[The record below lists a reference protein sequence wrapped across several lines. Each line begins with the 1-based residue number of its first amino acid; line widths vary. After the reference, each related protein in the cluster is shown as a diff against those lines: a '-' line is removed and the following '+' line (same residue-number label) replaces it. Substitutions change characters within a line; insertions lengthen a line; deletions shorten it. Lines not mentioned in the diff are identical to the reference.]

1 MLFVLINGDI
11 YMKIIIFGCGKIGA
25 TIISSLSNE
34 GHDIVA
40 VDKDRKTV
48 EEVSNIYDVMGLC
61 GNGVDSD
68 TMLEAGVADAELFVA
83 VTGSDELNMLACFL
97 ARKLG
102 AKHTIARIRTPEYND
117 DSLGILKQHLDLS
130 VALNPDK
137 FVAEDIFNVLR
148 FPSAVKV
155 ETFSGR
161 NLEIV
166 ELHLKSDSPFVG
178 MSLRDL
184 RKTYKEKFLVC
195 NVQRDDEIIIP
206 HGDFELKAGD
216 VIGLTASRI
225 EIQKLLKQ
233 AGLPCKMPKNVMIL
247 GAGRISYYLC
257 NMLIS
262 AGVEVKVVDKNP
274 EICEE
279 FSKLV
284 PKAVVLTGDA
294 MQPEVL
300 LEEGVDSQ
308 DAFVALTG
316 FDETNVL
323 SSFFASGRN
332 VPTVISKV
340 NRPELAQTAQRLGL
354 ECIISPKETVSDV
367 LIRYARALH
376 NSIGS
381 NVERLYKLCDG
392 KAEVLEFKV
401 LDNFEYV
408 NIPLREMKLKKNV
421 LVAGI
426 IRGRKPIIPAG
437 DDVILAQDRVIVM
450 AQGIKLDNLIDIV
463 E

>member
-1 MLFVLINGDI
+1 
-11 YMKIIIFGCGKIGA
+11 MKIIIFGCGKIGA
-25 TIISSLSNE
+25 TIISSLSKE

-40 VDKDRKTV
+40 VDKDQKIV

-68 TMLEAGVADAELFVA
+68 IMLEAGVDEAELFVA

-102 AKHTIARIRTPEYND
+102 AKHTIARIRNPEYND
-117 DSLGILKQHLDLS
+117 DSLGVIKQHLDLS

-137 FVAEDIFNVLR
+137 LVAEDIFNVLR

-166 ELHLKSDSPFVG
+166 ELHLKPDSPFVG
-178 MSLRDL
+178 MKLRDL
-184 RKTYKEKFLVC
+184 RKTYTEKFLVC
-195 NVQRDDEIIIP
+195 NVKRDDEIVIP
-206 HGDFELKAGD
+206 HGDFELREGD
-216 VIGLTASRI
+216 VIGLTASRV

-233 AGLPCKMPKNVMIL
+233 AGMSLKMPKSVMIL
-247 GAGRISYYLC
+247 GAGRISYYLSK
-257 NMLIS
+257 MLIA
-262 AGVEVKVVDKNP
+262 AGVDVKVIDKNRDV
-274 EICEE
+274 CCE

-284 PKAVVLTGDA
+284 PKAVMLVGDG

-300 LEEGVDSQ
+300 LEEGIDSQ

-316 FDETNVL
+316 FDESNVL
-323 SSFFASGRN
+323 SSFFAYGRN

-340 NRPELAQTAQRLGL
+340 NRPELAQTAQKLGL
-354 ECIISPKETVSDV
+354 ECIISPQETVSDV
-367 LIRYARALH
+367 LSRYARALH

-381 NVERLYKLCDG
+381 NVERLYKLADG

-401 LDNFEYV
+401 LDSFEYV
-408 NIPLREMKLKKNV
+408 NIPLKELKLKKNI
-421 LVAGI
+421 LIAGI

-437 DDVILAQDRVIVM
+437 SDVILADDSVIVM